1 MAEKQGETWVEGI
14 PSGAAE
20 PIREKSKQEKRLLLK
35 MDLSIVPLLACSFF
49 IAYMVRPL
57 FPFSSKTANFKKDRN
72 NLGNARIMGMQ
83 EDLHLSDEQFFNCLM
98 MFCELLPNKPLDRI
112 VPFKSNSISRGI
124 YGIHASRESRNAS
137 YWPTASAWDRG
148 HILWCLWDLPG
159 GCEKLCR
166 CHGAAGSDWHR
177 RSLCPSW
184 VALFQFL
191 VQERRSRNTSRYI
204 TLQKKH
210 KLL

>member
-1 MAEKQGETWVEGI
+1 MAEKRDETWVEGI
-14 PSGAAE
+14 PVGAVE

-49 IAYMVRPL
+49 IAYMVRSL
-57 FPFSSKTANFKKDRN
+57 FPFCSKTANFMKDRN
-72 NLGNARIMGMQ
+72 NLGNAQIMGMQ
-83 EDLHLSDEQFFNCLM
+83 EDLHLSNEQFFNCLM
-98 MFCELLPNKPLDRI
+98 MFCELSPNKPLNRT
-112 VPFKSNSISRGI
+112 VLFKPNSISRGI
-124 YGIHASRESRNAS
+124 HGIHASRESRNAS
-137 YWPTASAWDRG
+137 YWPATSARDRG

-166 CHGAAGSDWHR
+166 GHGAACFDWHG

-191 VQERRSRNTSRYI
+191 VQERRSCNTSRYV
-204 TLQKKH
+204 TLQKEV
-210 KLL
+210 